1 MQRLIT
7 KTREMSK
14 QRRAGQACDTED
26 AVVLLIITLELPLE
40 CLNRPRGLT
49 PDRPQ
54 LQLA

>member
-7 KTREMSK
+7 KTGEMRK
-14 QRRAGQACDTED
+14 QRRAEQACDTED

-40 CLNRPRGLT
+40 FLNRPRGLT